1 MVARLGE
8 AGAVCLGLVT
18 AEAALE
24 LLMRAGARSASP
36 SHSSTSWLLCTGQEA
51 APTLCC
57 TTTYWPP
64 PPPSLRRALARVCCP
79 GCCNMDTVTLQFA
92 DLGSREG
99 YPHCNCKSAAVSRWQ
114 RRICSGHKT
123 HKLWCCQY
131 YNNIGVCFVSA
142 AASPT
147 MYL

>member
-1 MVARLGE
+1 MMVARLGE
-8 AGAVCLGLVT
+8 AGAVCLGLT

-36 SHSSTSWLLCTGQEA
+36 SHSSSGSGWLQWTGQEA

-79 GCCNMDTVTLQFA
+79 GCCNMDTVTG
-92 DLGSREG
+92 DPGG
-99 YPHCNCKSAAVSRWQ
+99 VQ
-114 RRICSGHKT
+114 RRIS
-123 HKLWCCQY
+123 
-131 YNNIGVCFVSA
+131 S
-142 AASPT
+142 
-147 MYL
+147 